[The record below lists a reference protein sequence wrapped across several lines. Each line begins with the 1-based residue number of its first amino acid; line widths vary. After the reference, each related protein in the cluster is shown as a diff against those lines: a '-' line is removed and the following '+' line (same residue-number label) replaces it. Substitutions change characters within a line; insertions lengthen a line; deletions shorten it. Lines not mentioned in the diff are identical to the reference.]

1 MANKHF
7 PKGVSLIELTVSLA
21 IFSIVMVI
29 VADAF
34 MGILKN
40 SRESVYEQNL
50 QDHTEF
56 LFSLMSKEIRMAK
69 INYDDNSLST
79 CNDYF
84 MNVPNGEPFKVP
96 FNQTYIT
103 SSDGKELR
111 FINNEGKCVRYFLK
125 QDPDNNNIT
134 RLMISRYDKTDG
146 TKSAW
151 VSPLAIQVN
160 DLKFSISDLVFQPPR
175 IISNG
180 VIHRLPPTVQF
191 SMELKSELWTPQTV
205 SYSNFITARNIEQF

>member
-1 MANKHF
+1 MANKKF
-7 PKGVSLIELTVSLA
+7 PTGVSLIELTVALA

-29 VADAF
+29 AVDSF
-34 MGILKN
+34 MGLLRN
-40 SRESVYEQNL
+40 SRESVYKQNL

-69 INYDDNSLST
+69 INYDDGSLNT

-84 MNVPNGEPFKVP
+84 MNVPDGAPGKVD
-96 FNQTYIT
+96 FNQTYVT
-103 SSDGKELR
+103 LDEGKELR

-125 QDPDNNNIT
+125 QDLGNNNIT
-134 RLMISRYDKTDG
+134 RLMISRYDQSSG

-160 DLKFSISDLVFQPPR
+160 DLNFSISDFVFQTPR
-175 IISNG
+175 AISG
-180 VIHRLPPTVQF
+180 GTIHRLPPTVLF
-191 SMELKSELWTPQTV
+191 SMALKSELWTPQTV
-205 SYSNFITARNIEQF
+205 EYSNFITARNI